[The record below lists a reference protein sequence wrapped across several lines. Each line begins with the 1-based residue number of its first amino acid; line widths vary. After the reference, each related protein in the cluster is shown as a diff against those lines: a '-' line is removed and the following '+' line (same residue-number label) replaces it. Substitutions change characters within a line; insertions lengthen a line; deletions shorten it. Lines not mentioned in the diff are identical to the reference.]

1 MNKRSLFSIGEAAKL
16 FHLSV
21 STLRHYENAGL
32 LTPEYTDPDTG
43 YRYYSVRQFEV
54 LNTIRYLRALD
65 LPLSQIADF
74 LKDRDVDRIEEK
86 LRLQKEAVRKK
97 QESLRLVE
105 QKIDNRLRQ
114 ISDAASSELNTIRM
128 VTSPACRMIIL
139 ETDLQISGF
148 LDMEAPI
155 RRLDQSQ
162 TEATIF
168 LGKVGVGITAE
179 QLLSGNFTHYE
190 RIFLVL
196 DEEDRFDES
205 ALSGGTLLRL
215 PETSCLCVRF
225 RGSHP
230 EAPEQYQRLLEYVRK
245 NGLIIS
251 GFSREITLIDYGFTN
266 DPEKF
271 VTEIRLP
278 VTMP

>member
-1 MNKRSLFSIGEAAKL
+1 MNKHNLFSIGEAAKL

-21 STLRHYENAGL
+21 SSLRHYESAGL

-74 LKDRDVDRIEEK
+74 LQNRDVDRIEEK

-97 QESLRLVE
+97 LEALRLVE
-105 QKIDNRLRQ
+105 RKIDNRLRQ
-114 ISDAASSELNTIRM
+114 ISDASCSELNTIRM
-128 VTSPACRMIIL
+128 VTSPACRMVVL
-139 ETDLQISGF
+139 KADLRISGF

-155 RRLDQSQ
+155 RKLDQSQ

-168 LGKVGVGITAE
+168 LGKVGVGISAE
-179 QLLSGNFTHYE
+179 QLLSGDFTHYE

-196 DEEDRFDES
+196 DEEDQFDES
-205 ALSGGTLLRL
+205 ALSGGTLLHL

-230 EAPEQYQRLLEYVRK
+230 EAPEQYRRLLEYVRK
-245 NGLIIS
+245 NGLMIS
-251 GFSREITLIDYGFTN
+251 GFSREITLIDYGLTN

-271 VTEIRLP
+271 VTEIRIP
-278 VTMP
+278 VK